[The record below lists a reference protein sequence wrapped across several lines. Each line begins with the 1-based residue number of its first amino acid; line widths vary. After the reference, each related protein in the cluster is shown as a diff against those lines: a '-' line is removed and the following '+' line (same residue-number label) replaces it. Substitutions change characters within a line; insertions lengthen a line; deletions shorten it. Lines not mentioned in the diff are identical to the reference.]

1 MPTTIAIEPATHQA
15 RQIFLAIETP
25 RTAVIAMDS
34 RHAYRKDSGHGQ
46 GQPARIPQGQQPW
59 PWAAGT
65 HTAAVSPAKDTIP
78 TT

>member
-1 MPTTIAIEPATHQA
+1 MHTA
-15 RQIFLAIETP
+15 
-25 RTAVIAMDS
+25 RTAAIAMGS
-34 RHAYRKDSGHGQ
+34 QHAYRKDSSHSH